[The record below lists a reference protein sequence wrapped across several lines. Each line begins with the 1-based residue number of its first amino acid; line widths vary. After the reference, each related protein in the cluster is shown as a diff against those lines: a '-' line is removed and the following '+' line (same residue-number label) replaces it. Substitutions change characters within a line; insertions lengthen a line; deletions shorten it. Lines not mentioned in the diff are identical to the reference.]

1 MTNYA
6 EIIKPRKNYVKKPD
20 LNSKIGRY
28 FVARK
33 KGINKTQSALMVN
46 EDPRN
51 STRLEKTKTW
61 KALEQRF
68 YKDELLEQITLE
80 KLAKEHI
87 KNILQDKDLGAKN
100 KAIQMAKEY
109 IEPSTTIKEEKEEV
123 IVIFNK

>member
-109 IEPSTTIKEEKEEV
+109 IEPSTTIKEEREEV